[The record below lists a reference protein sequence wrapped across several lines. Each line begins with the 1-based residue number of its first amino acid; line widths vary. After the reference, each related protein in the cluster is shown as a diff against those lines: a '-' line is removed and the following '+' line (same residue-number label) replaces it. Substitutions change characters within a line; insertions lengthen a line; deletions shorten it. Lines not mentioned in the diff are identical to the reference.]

1 MFAEGINWSSMT
13 RRTRDGKATDVSEDL
28 PQHED
33 EIVIGDKDVVWKAD
47 SAFGEYLREVR
58 EAAGLTL
65 REAAEQFGTSFTYLH
80 RLETGKRTTPPT
92 TNLIEKVARAYGRD
106 LKEVIT
112 AAGFVRNVAPD
123 VNLAVD
129 IRVLFDAVI
138 SQPGLRPIGL
148 EHRDIGYYSP
158 MQKQQV
164 VDLLLKYEE
173 HRQGGGRTVHEIL
186 EETKRRLEA
195 QTLPV
200 NLGDLFKDDE
210 GDEP

>member
-1 MFAEGINWSSMT
+1 MFAEEIDWSSMT
-13 RRTRDGKATDVSEDL
+13 RRTRDGEVTDVSDEL

-47 SAFGEYLREVR
+47 SAFGAYLREIR
-58 EAAGLTL
+58 ETAGLTL

-106 LKEVIT
+106 LQEVIR
-112 AAGFVRNVAPD
+112 AAGFVRSVAPD

-173 HRQGGGRTVHEIL
+173 HRQGGGRSVHEIL

-200 NLGDLFKDDE
+200 DLGDLFKDDE
-210 GDEP
+210 EDES